1 MTKYIEKR
9 INVKKEAEIISKNLF
24 RIHSKQ
30 KVIYV
35 RLSERRTEL
44 DSARLY
50 LGMVSCAARVW
61 SGNTAWNRV
70 FAELGRIFSFLTPPA
85 ARKYRLKSIFR

>member
-9 INVKKEAEIISKNLF
+9 INVKKEAEIVSKNLF

-35 RLSERRTEL
+35 RLSERRTAP
-44 DSARLY
+44 DSARLH
-50 LGMVSCAARVW
+50 LGLQAAYRA
-61 SGNTAWNRV
+61 GA
-70 FAELGRIFSFLTPPA
+70 RIPPGIEFW
-85 ARKYRLKSIFR
+85 LI